1 MNKKIN
7 RNTRKSLLKAFND
20 RNEDMEIRIREMKAC
35 IQLQWQATEDAGEIA
50 LHVEK
55 LFPALHLNLN
65 GADTRVSL
73 SNVTDSFQSH
83 ALLSYD
89 IDTAED
95 FTYVKQASGYGRAS
109 AKADRMARGLEKVIP
124 EKFDASVSI
133 NPYSVM
139 GDGHGAG
146 GQVLIEIQFS
156 ITRK

>member
-7 RNTRKSLLKAFND
+7 RNTRKSLLKVFND

-35 IQLQWQATEDAGEIA
+35 MQLQWQATEDAGEIA

-73 SNVTDSFQSH
+73 SSVTDPFQSH
-83 ALLSYD
+83 ALLSYE
-89 IDTAED
+89 IDTLKG
-95 FTYVKQASGYGRAS
+95 FTYIKYASGYDRAS
-109 AKADRMARGLEKVIP
+109 AKADRMARRLEEVIP
-124 EKFDASVSI
+124 EKFEASVSI

-139 GDGHGAG
+139 EDRQGTGE
-146 GQVLIEIQFS
+146 QVLIEIQFA